1 MDNGH
6 VGEDEDMEDQG
17 WKINGMSVEELQAL
31 EDLDEAEEELRR
43 WRAKKNKEKNMK
55 KQTAAK
61 SKKMVKM
68 VPIPMYNCE
77 ICGHVYIKL
86 SILQTHWK
94 QAHNPNAKFKC
105 PECPKALSSRQSV
118 KKHMLSHRPESDW
131 PVSYELCDRRFTGVQ
146 ELQKHFTTPKHKED
160 EKVQAGSDSLKDILS
175 RCETKPLPEID
186 NETIQRVKTISKKKF
201 KSLFDKKAPVK
212 VLSQAKALEM
222 RNKNISLVCCKI
234 CNRVF
239 VGKDK
244 YEEHLD
250 ECSKN
255 IVEKQNDD
263 DQVKVE
269 KQVGYEELPFMG
281 HYEKVKPAKKPP
293 SMKKYR
299 DLDGDYVPS
308 GLSDAKPGQL
318 RKCTFCSNQYDKT
331 SNMKN
336 HTLNHFMAK
345 IKSFLPKNKP
355 FKCPTCGLVQ
365 RDIITLC
372 RHYAFTHKNVYDYCS
387 EEELRGI
394 PVGKSSMDD
403 DGDYMPPNGE
413 ARSERNQLVG
423 HQIGSQDKSD
433 SEEDEDGA
441 RKQTNNTSKA
451 KDYKSAED

>member
-1 MDNGH
+1 MEHQRQIAGGFSTSISPPREIRPGGFSTSISPPSSGGLNMEVEMDNGH
-6 VGEDEDMEDQG
+6 VEEDEDMEDELEAEMNRIHDGENGDIIAVEPQAPEDMEDQG

-77 ICGHVYIKL
+77 ICGHVYSKL
-86 SILQTHWK
+86 GILQTHWK

-131 PVSYELCDRRFTGVQ
+131 PVSCELCDRRFTGVQ
-146 ELQKHFTTPKHKED
+146 ELQKHFTTPKHKDD

-239 VGKDK
+239 VGLDK

-250 ECSKN
+250 VSSFIN
-255 IVEKQNDD
+255 
-263 DQVKVE
+263 
-269 KQVGYEELPFMG
+269 
-281 HYEKVKPAKKPP
+281 
-293 SMKKYR
+293 
-299 DLDGDYVPS
+299 LD
-308 GLSDAKPGQL
+308 
-318 RKCTFCSNQYDKT
+318 F
-331 SNMKN
+331 
-336 HTLNHFMAK
+336 
-345 IKSFLPKNKP
+345 
-355 FKCPTCGLVQ
+355 
-365 RDIITLC
+365 
-372 RHYAFTHKNVYDYCS
+372 
-387 EEELRGI
+387 
-394 PVGKSSMDD
+394 
-403 DGDYMPPNGE
+403 
-413 ARSERNQLVG
+413 
-423 HQIGSQDKSD
+423 
-433 SEEDEDGA
+433 
-441 RKQTNNTSKA
+441 
-451 KDYKSAED
+451 